1 MGLQPL
7 RLASFFEVPSS
18 QEVSPLWAAVVVGE
32 QIVALTILLVL
43 MPALFLAAL
52 ITTVLSR
59 RSPLV
64 AHSRVGRSGRPIR
77 VLKLRT
83 MWDGVPCW
91 SPGLVEHLP
100 IDIKNVVLKT
110 TEDPRVKSRFAA
122 FCRRYSIDELPQ
134 LWHVFRGEMALI
146 GPRPLTSHEIEAHYG
161 ADAAELLSKRP
172 GLSGLWQVSGRNRLN
187 YRQRRRL
194 DLFMLRKW
202 SLRLY
207 LTILIRTVPKA
218 LLGTDAW

>member
-1 MGLQPL
+1 MGLQPI
-7 RLASFFEVPSS
+7 RLTSFLEGPSHQGVP
-18 QEVSPLWAAVVVGE
+18 QLWEAIAAGE
-32 QIVALTILLVL
+32 RIVAGTLLIML
-43 MPALFLAAL
+43 MPAFFIAAL
-52 ITTVLSR
+52 ITSVLSR
-59 RSPLV
+59 RSPLI
-64 AHSRVGRSGRPIR
+64 AHCRVGQGGRPIR

-83 MWDGVPCW
+83 MWDGVPRW
-91 SPGLVEHLP
+91 SPGLIECLPVEVNN
-100 IDIKNVVLKT
+100 IVLKT

-146 GPRPLTSHEIEAHYG
+146 GPRPLTSHEIEIHYG
-161 ADAAELLSKRP
+161 TDAVELLAKKP
-172 GLSGLWQVSGRNRLN
+172 GLSGLWQVRGRSRLN

-202 SLRLY
+202 SVRLY

>member
-1 MGLQPL
+1 
-7 RLASFFEVPSS
+7 
-18 QEVSPLWAAVVVGE
+18 
-32 QIVALTILLVL
+32 
-43 MPALFLAAL
+43 
-52 ITTVLSR
+52 
-59 RSPLV
+59 
-64 AHSRVGRSGRPIR
+64 
-77 VLKLRT
+77 
-83 MWDGVPCW
+83 MWDGVPRRI
-91 SPGLVEHLP
+91 PGLVECLP
-100 IDIKNVVLKT
+100 VEVNNIILKT

-146 GPRPLTSHEIEAHYG
+146 GPRPLTSNEIEAYYG
-161 ADAAELLSKRP
+161 TDAAELLTRKP
-172 GLSGLWQVSGRNRLN
+172 GLSGLWQVSGRSRLN

-207 LTILIRTVPKA
+207 FTILIRTVPKA